1 MVRGQAV
8 CPRTCGERGPMGFEC
23 GSLGTTPTV
32 SVCPPLQRSSGQQV
46 PSWPAL
52 VVCPSGLAPGGS
64 HQRGGGLLHYAV
76 WTALWKG
83 QLSPVAHLHGCVLC
97 GECVHHP
104 APEGQSTPLQTG
116 GPCPFYLYPMGSV
129 PSQA

>member
-1 MVRGQAV
+1 
-8 CPRTCGERGPMGFEC
+8 MGFEC

-46 PSWPAL
+46 PSRPAL

-76 WTALWKG
+76 WSALWKG
-83 QLSPVAHLHGCVLC
+83 QLSPVAHLHSCVLC

-104 APEGQSTPLQTG
+104 APEGQSTPPFKVAAHVLSTSTLWDQFLLKHSYYF
-116 GPCPFYLYPMGSV
+116 FYLTNT
-129 PSQA
+129 